1 MFVNIFRMVEIL
13 NIFQWFTSIRQY
25 TKVVLLWIIVCLN
38 IFFRWLTQVKKRPK
52 FTLPIPLVNL
62 VPALQHMQLLP
73 TPVNLWVLLFI
84 FLPGIGINIHISFP
98 LDKKRLS
105 AIVKNNSSVFFCVC
119 IVKQTNLEDVNSILR
134 GLGAYYAR
142 YLKG

>member
-1 MFVNIFRMVEIL
+1 MFVNIFRMAEIL
-13 NIFQWFTSIRQY
+13 NIFQWFTSIRKY
-25 TKVVLLWIIVCLN
+25 TKVVLLWILDYLD

-62 VPALQHMQLLP
+62 VPALQHMQLLS
-73 TPVNLWVLLFI
+73 TPVNSWVLLFI
-84 FLPGIGINIHISFP
+84 FLPGIRINIHISLP
-98 LDKKRLS
+98 MDKKRLT

-119 IVKQTNLEDVNSILR
+119 TVRKSILEDVNAVLR

-142 YLKG
+142 DLEG